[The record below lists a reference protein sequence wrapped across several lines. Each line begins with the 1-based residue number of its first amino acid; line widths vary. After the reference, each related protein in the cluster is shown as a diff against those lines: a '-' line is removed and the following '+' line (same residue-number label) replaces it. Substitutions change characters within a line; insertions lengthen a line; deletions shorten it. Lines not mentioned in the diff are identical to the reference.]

1 MKKSFVVAMAVM
13 MCSTAAIQPISL
25 PACAASVQ
33 AEAETPE
40 KEWISTG
47 TDAKNTVIYDSV
59 KNDSFKM
66 SGRTF
71 RQGILFKGL
80 PSYYSTETVAS
91 IQYDVSAVKSLHFM
105 IGHLDNAKLSNGTL
119 IIMKDETETDSIPL
133 SYNMTVKEY
142 TLDVSDAKTVAF
154 TIKATG
160 GADYGIGDVSVD
172 GSKPSAPSAAPKYE
186 SPEKMLDAGYNRQYA
201 SIYTAEDK
209 SKSFKMNGRTYYQGV
224 MFTDSGSYNINYV
237 SIFTIN
243 TENIKKLR
251 FTAGHVDN
259 TVRKNATLQFYR
271 DNVHEE
277 SEDIAL
283 TPGMPLKDI
292 ELDVTD
298 TQCLM
303 IRTECPGEAAYALA
317 NFAADD
323 KEAAIPCDIPAAGT
337 PEQLLNSMFN
347 SFNCSYYT
355 KDDKSTSFKMNG
367 RTYYQ
372 GMMFSGGASYNQTN
386 ESLVSLNVENYKT
399 LKFTAGHIDNTTRK
413 DATVTVYRDN
423 VKDEAATMSLN
434 STMKLKDYT
443 LDVADTKVLR
453 FYVERGADSAY
464 AFADFSA
471 DEKECAVKHTVPSY
485 ASAEKLLDA
494 GFNHDLSSV
503 CSATDKSKSFK
514 MNGRTYYQGII
525 CSGGASYNT
534 TNTSRITFNTE
545 KISKLSFTAGHIDNT
560 ALKDATVYIY
570 RDNVK
575 SEDETISLSA
585 AMPLKK
591 YELDV
596 KDTDVLIFVVV
607 RNSDAAY
614 GFSNVAFDDKQA
626 ELDCHIPKYE
636 EPVQMLKEG
645 FNPVSTVIY
654 TGEDTS
660 KTFSVGDKAS
670 GQGIVFQGG
679 ASYSQAT
686 ENRISFNVENVGAV
700 TAKLGFVKGTGTG
713 ESVLRVMLDNKEI
726 KKITLTKDMTVSDY
740 VFNTVNG
747 SVLELVV
754 TANRDDSYALA
765 DIAFAEPQTEVMT
778 GDVNGDGEIS
788 VEDAQLALVAY
799 VQSMAGLD
807 SGLTE
812 EQSQAADVNEDKT
825 VSVEDA
831 QMILIYY
838 VSNTVSGIPTT
849 WDALLGKDKS

>member
-66 SGRTF
+66 SGRSFT
-71 RQGILFKGL
+71 QGIVFKGL
-80 PSYYSTETVAS
+80 PTYNNETVSS
-91 IQYDVSAVKSLHFM
+91 ITYDVSAVKTLRFM
-105 IGHLDNAKLSNGTL
+105 IGHIDGSKLAGGTL
-119 IIMKDETETDSIPL
+119 KITKDDSIADTVSL
-133 SYNMTVKEY
+133 SYNMTAKEY
-142 TLDVSDAKTVAF
+142 TLDVSDAKSVTFTVTA
-154 TIKATG
+154 AG
-160 GADYGIGDVSVD
+160 GADYGLGDISAD
-172 GSKPSAPSAAPKYE
+172 NSKPAKPSAAPVYE
-186 SPEKMLDAGYNRQYA
+186 SPEKMLEAGFNRQYA
-201 SIYTAEDK
+201 SVYSAADK
-209 SKSFKMNGRTYYQGV
+209 SKSFKMNGRTYYQGL
-224 MFTDSGSYNINYV
+224 MFTGGASYNTTNV
-237 SIFTIN
+237 SIFVIN

-259 TVRKNATLQFYR
+259 TTLKNATVQFYH
-271 DNVHEE
+271 DNVHNET
-277 SEDIAL
+277 EDLSLTSGMAL
-283 TPGMPLKDI
+283 KEF

-298 TQCLM
+298 TKCLM
-303 IRTECPGEAAYALA
+303 IRAECGGDAAFALA
-317 NFAADD
+317 NIAADS
-323 KEAAIPCDIPAAGT
+323 KEAAIPFVTPAAGT
-337 PEQLLNSMFN
+337 PEQLLGGMFN
-347 SFNCSYYT
+347 YSNCSYYT

-372 GMMFSGGASYNQTN
+372 GLMFSGGASYNETN
-386 ESLVSLNVENYKT
+386 SSLVSLNVENYKT
-399 LKFTAGHIDNTTRK
+399 LRFTAGHIDNTTRK

-423 VKDEAATMSLN
+423 VKDEEATIALN

-443 LDVADTKVLR
+443 LDVAYTKVLR

-464 AFADFSA
+464 AFADISA
-471 DEKECAVKHTVPSY
+471 DEKVSAVKHTVPSY

-545 KISKLSFTAGHIDNT
+545 KISNLSFTAGHIDNT

-614 GFSNVAFDDKQA
+614 GFGNVAFDDKQA
-626 ELDCHIPKYE
+626 ELDCHTPKYE

-765 DIAFAEPQTEVMT
+765 DIAFTEPQTEVMT

-812 EQSQAADVNEDKT
+812 EQSQAADVNGDKT

-838 VSNTVSGIPTT
+838 VNNRVSGIPTT